1 MRRLGLFLLI
11 IPILQGCYEDPDV
24 TLHRAHEYKGKED
37 RHVGDAGYRREQLR
51 LRFKTV
57 QSDR

>member
-1 MRRLGLFLLI
+1 MKKLSLLWLI
-11 IPILQGCYEDPDV
+11 VPALSGCYEDPDV

-37 RHVGDAGYRREQLR
+37 RHMGDAGYRREQLR
-51 LRFKTV
+51 LRFTTV